1 MKKKTVIENLIVSTL
16 TQLITLILGM
26 ILPRLILLA
35 WGSEYN
41 GLLSSVTNILRYLSL
56 LEAGFN
62 TATLPVSY
70 THLDVYKRQV

>member
-41 GLLSSVTNILRYLSL
+41 GLLSSVTNILRYLSVLKIIKKNKLAAIRIAASL
-56 LEAGFN
+56 L
-62 TATLPVSY
+62 
-70 THLDVYKRQV
+70 

>member
-35 WGSEYN
+35 WGSENN
-41 GLLSSVTNILRYLSL
+41 GLLSSVTKISFIIGSRI
-56 LEAGFN
+56 
-62 TATLPVSY
+62 
-70 THLDVYKRQV
+70 